1 MWLQWRLKGDVT
13 GQGPREVEQ
22 GLGKRGTESSLD
34 KDMGGTGTQ
43 SGGQT
48 QRGGKALDRIMLTET
63 HPER

>member
-1 MWLQWRLKGDVT
+1 MT